1 MSRPPRDGSVPG
13 APAGKGERARVPI
26 SYLVV
31 PPEAGALAGGVVV
44 DESAGGV
51 EAG

>member
-1 MSRPPRDGSVPG
+1 VPG
-13 APAGKGERARVPI
+13 APAGLGKRARVPI

-31 PPEAGALAGGVVV
+31 PPGAGALAGGVLV

-51 EAG
+51 GAG